1 MRSDKRKAGT
11 AVGVGTAAA
20 ALVLGMAGT
29 AGAAPQEGTIIGA
42 NAETAVEGNYIVK
55 LKDGVM
61 TTAADLGGDVK
72 HTFSSV
78 LNGYSAEM
86 SEALAK
92 RIAADPAVDYVEQ
105 VQTMHTAA
113 DQANPP
119 SWGLDR
125 IDQPDLPLDDNYSSP
140 NDGDGVTAYII
151 DTGIL
156 TSHEDFGG
164 RASHGYDAVDG
175 DNDATDCNGHGTHV
189 AGTVGGTDYG
199 VAKNVDLVGVRVLNC
214 QGSGTNAGVIAGID
228 WVTENS
234 SGPSVANMS
243 LGGGASAAIDE
254 AVQNSIASGVTYGLA
269 AGNDYGAD
277 ACNSSPA
284 RTPEGITVGS
294 TTDTDARS
302 SFSNIGSCV
311 DIFAPG
317 SDITSAW
324 IDSDTSENTISGTSM
339 ATPHVV
345 GAAAVYLSANQGA
358 SPQQVGDALVSGG
371 SEGVVSNPGS
381 GSPNVLLNVVA
392 DGSTPPDEPD
402 PEPGNCEAVT
412 NNETTAI
419 PDAGSTTSTVSISG
433 CEAASADATVAVDIT
448 HSYRG
453 DIALDLVA
461 PDGSEYNLKS
471 SAYDSGNDINETY
484 TVDLSGVS
492 EPNGEWTLRV
502 TDAFSWDTGSLNS
515 WTLTL

>member
-1 MRSDKRKAGT
+1 
-11 AVGVGTAAA
+11 
-20 ALVLGMAGT
+20 MAGT
-29 AGAAPQEGTIIGA
+29 ANAVPQEGSIVGA
-42 NAETAVEGNYIVK
+42 NAETAVEGSYIVAM
-55 LKDGVM
+55 KDGVQ
-61 TTAADLGGDVK
+61 TTAADLGGEVK
-72 HTFSSV
+72 HRYSSA
-78 LNGYSAEM
+78 LNGYSADM
-86 SEALAK
+86 SEAQAK

-105 VQTMHTAA
+105 VKRVHTAA

-125 IDQPDLPLDDNYSSP
+125 VDQPELPLDDNYSSP

-164 RASHGYDAVDG
+164 RATHGIDTVDG

-199 VAKNVDLVGVRVLNC
+199 VAKNVDLVGVRVLDC
-214 QGSGTNAGVIAGID
+214 QGSGTNAGVIDGID
-228 WVTENS
+228 WVTENA

-243 LGGGASAAIDE
+243 LGGGASTSIDE

-294 TTDTDARS
+294 TTSTDARS
-302 SFSNIGSCV
+302 SFSNIGSCL

-345 GAAAVYLSANQGA
+345 GAAAVYLSANQNA
-358 SPQQVGDALVSGG
+358 TPKQVGDALVAGG
-371 SEGVVSNPGS
+371 SEGVVSNPGTD
-381 GSPNVLLNVVA
+381 SPNVLLNVVG
-392 DGSTPPDEPD
+392 DDSTPPDDPD
-402 PEPGNCEAVT
+402 PEPEPGDCEAVT
-412 NNETTAI
+412 NSDTTAI
-419 PDAGSTTSTVSISG
+419 PSPGSMTSTVTVSG
-433 CEAASADATVAVDIT
+433 CEAASADATVDVDIT
-448 HSYRG
+448 HPYRG

-461 PDGSEYNLKS
+461 PDGSDYNLKTS
-471 SAYDSGNDINETY
+471 GWDSGDDINETY

-492 EPNGEWTLRV
+492 EPNGEWTLKV
-502 TDAFSWDTGSLNS
+502 TDAYSWDTGSLNS